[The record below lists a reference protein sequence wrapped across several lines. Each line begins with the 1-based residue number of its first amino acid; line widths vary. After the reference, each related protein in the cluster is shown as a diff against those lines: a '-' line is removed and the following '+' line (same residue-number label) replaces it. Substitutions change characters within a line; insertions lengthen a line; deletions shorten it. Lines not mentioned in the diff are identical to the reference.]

1 MRKFLLSLIVMLP
14 LAAFAQQRVVVF
26 HETFGNPTSE
36 KGELIK
42 DHKWDYDTI
51 NSGIRYTWRFDFNSA
66 GLETL
71 NVRNNNPSTYA
82 GASGGGNLYFNND
95 KSNELT
101 IWGINT
107 SKTTDNRFS
116 FGIFG
121 KNEGDANDTV
131 RFKYYLTEDELDTGV
146 RIGADET
153 AALGGGVSAVK
164 VWYLVQ
170 NIAIPQCE
178 RLRLRVYAKYKS
190 EVRVDDLKITGL
202 TTSGIE
208 EVDQNEFFVITQGN
222 ELIVKGGADTVYV
235 YNTLGHLVATSTPDT
250 AVSGLPNGIYF
261 VKCGNKVEKIIL

>member
-1 MRKFLLSLIVMLP
+1 MKKFLLSLIVMLP
-14 LAAFAQQRVVVF
+14 MAVFAQQQRVVVF

-36 KGELIK
+36 KEELIK
-42 DHKWDYDTI
+42 DHKWDYDAS
-51 NSGIRYTWRFDFNSA
+51 SGITYTWQFDYNSS

-71 NVRNNNPSTYA
+71 NVRSNNPSNYE

-107 SKTTDNRFS
+107 SKTTDNRLS

-131 RFKYYLTEDELDTGV
+131 RFKYYLTEDELDEGIRV
-146 RIGADET
+146 AADET
-153 AALGGGVSAVK
+153 AALGGGLSAVK
-164 VWYLVQ
+164 VWYLVE

-178 RLRLRVYAKYKS
+178 RLRLRVYSKYKS

-208 EVDQNEFFVITQGN
+208 DVEQDEFFVITQGD
-222 ELIVKGGADTVYV
+222 ELIVKGGTDTVYV
-235 YNTLGHLVATSTPDT
+235 YNTMGQLMATSRPDT
-250 AVSGLPNGIYF
+250 AVCGLPNGMYI
-261 VKCGNKVEKIIL
+261 VKCGNKVEKVIL